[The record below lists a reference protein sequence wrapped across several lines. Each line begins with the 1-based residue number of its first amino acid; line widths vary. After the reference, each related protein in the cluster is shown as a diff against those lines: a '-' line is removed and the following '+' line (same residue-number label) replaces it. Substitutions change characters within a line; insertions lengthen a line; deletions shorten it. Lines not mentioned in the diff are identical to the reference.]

1 MEENKTMRQ
10 NVLWRKIARIILLL
24 AERLDVAPERAMNL
38 FYHSRV
44 CVMLNDPRYGLHLMS
59 DTFIVNDLIEEP
71 RKKQKQDNG

>member
-38 FYHSRV
+38 FYRSRV

-59 DTFIVNDLIEEP
+59 DQYILQEILHELRGTD
-71 RKKQKQDNG
+71 